1 MTENIQFLSTINKKK
16 TSNST
21 TQHKIF
27 QTHQPN
33 LKKKPSPPKETTNY
47 PYPRYPRRSPFFTVA
62 TSLDTSS
69 FVQAFLPI
77 VLRIIEALSLFGDG
91 IIGNLLRFRPFDG
104 GAFDARPPVPIN
116 PRPLSSKGAQCFF
129 CVFFGSF

>member
-47 PYPRYPRRSPFFTVA
+47 PYPRYPRRSPFFYRCDVA
-62 TSLDTSS
+62 RHL
-69 FVQAFLPI
+69 
-77 VLRIIEALSLFGDG
+77 VLRPG
-91 IIGNLLRFRPFDG
+91 IPSNCIADN
-104 GAFDARPPVPIN
+104 
-116 PRPLSSKGAQCFF
+116 
-129 CVFFGSF
+129 